1 MKELKYN
8 IKYLL
13 NRKELYF
20 ALLIA
25 LTISLIHAFL
35 CVHES
40 LRLNQFYE
48 ELHTGEYQFI
58 LYNVNVNL
66 QTLILVVVPIICSM
80 ILSDSNI
87 VENKLK
93 TTNMLITRINF
104 KKNILIRVLS
114 CIIITFIICF
124 VSFSFNYIV
133 LRIIFGTGN
142 FVTLTQGVAFHLAD
156 MPEFFLDSVRIQ
168 NPVMFIILINLCVS
182 FIYGL
187 LSALSYSV
195 SFFVKNRIIIYF
207 VPLIFL
213 ILTDMLLNRI
223 GLGSFSFLTIMQ
235 PFGKFSIQIYA
246 ACVGILLVTIMTL
259 VCTKLF
265 KRDVLV

>member
-8 IKYLL
+8 INYLI

-20 ALLIA
+20 ALLITFA
-25 LTISLIHAFL
+25 TSLIHIFL
-35 CVHES
+35 CIKES

-48 ELHTGEYQFI
+48 ELYTGEYQFI

-66 QTLILVVVPIICSM
+66 QTLILIIVPIICSM

-87 VENKLK
+87 LENKFK
-93 TTNMLITRINF
+93 TTNILITRINY

-124 VSFSFNYIV
+124 LSFAFNYIV

-142 FVTLTQGVAFHLAD
+142 SITLTQGVAFNLYSL
-156 MPEFFLDSVRIQ
+156 PGFFLDNIRIQ
-168 NPVMFIILINLCVS
+168 NPTLFVVLINLCVS

-187 LSALSYSV
+187 LSAFSYAI

-207 VPLIFL
+207 IPLIFL

-223 GLGSFSFLTIMQ
+223 NLGEFSFLTIMQ
-235 PFGKFSIQIYA
+235 PFGKFNMRIYVTCVSILLIIIMSL
-246 ACVGILLVTIMTL
+246 VGI
-259 VCTKLF
+259 KLF
-265 KRDVLV
+265 KKDVLV